1 MSANPEKLHYSFEQY
16 LTLLHNSKQRLEYD
30 HGDIYA
36 LAGSSANHAD
46 TSANIWRVLD
56 DALGEDTTCRAY
68 MVDRVVR
75 LTPKVTV
82 MPDVVVTCDP
92 EDQGYTFFLN
102 SPHLVVEVLS
112 KSTEARDRTYKLL
125 RYQAKQSIQEIV
137 FISQYVQHVE
147 VITRTSSD
155 WVYQEYGHD
164 ESFTL
169 ASLNVTIYM
178 ANIYHRLSTPYQK
191 RTVMSL
197 EIVELVDELEDI

>member
-1 MSANPEKLHYSFEQY
+1 M
-16 LTLLHNSKQRLEYD
+16 TLLHSREQRLEYD

-36 LAGSSANHAD
+36 LAGSSANHAKI
-46 TSANIWRVLD
+46 SMNMGRALD
-56 DALGEDTTCRAY
+56 DALGENTTCEAY
-68 MVDRVVR
+68 VADRVVR
-75 LTPKVTV
+75 LTPEITV
-82 MPDVVVTCDP
+82 LPDVVITCDP
-92 EDQGYTFFLN
+92 EDQGNAFFLS

-137 FISQYVQHVE
+137 FISQYMQHVE
-147 VITRTSSD
+147 MITRTSSD

-169 ASLNVTIYM
+169 ASLNVTIHV
-178 ANIYHRLSTPYQK
+178 ADIYHRLSIPYQK

-197 EIVELVDELEDI
+197 EIVESVDELEDN